1 VTDAG
6 YAVIEV
12 PGEASGADAV
22 RVTEW
27 RVADGDQVAEGDIVA
42 VVTTASGSVELR
54 TPAGGY
60 AFQLA
65 EAGTAMLA
73 GSPVAVV
80 APTAERPA
88 PGVIAARG
96 SVAAGQVIT
105 AKARALL
112 ELHGLTVA
120 PFAHLAEVRSTDVEE
135 YVRRRV
141 QPAPASSARLFAG
154 EELDPD
160 ADWDAIFADERYRE
174 LMDLLTLLRKRMRAR
189 YNRHVSTGDLLHD
202 RWQLGREYGFGDG
215 TNVYDDCLILGEV
228 TVGSRCWVGPGCILD
243 GSGGLTVGDY
253 VDVSAGVHL
262 YSHNTIERA
271 LTGHQAPMVLKATR
285 IGSRCFIGPRS
296 IIGPGTVIGDECFV
310 AALSYVQGVF
320 PSNSYISG
328 NPAKRVGTVVVA
340 GGRARI
346 RPFDNR

>member
-1 VTDAG
+1 VTHAG
-6 YAVIEV
+6 YAAIEV
-12 PGEASGADAV
+12 PREAAGDDAM
-22 RVTEW
+22 RVAEW
-27 RVADGDQVAEGDIVA
+27 RVADGDLVAEGDVVA
-42 VVTTASGSVELR
+42 VVTTATSSVELR
-54 TPAGGY
+54 TPAAGY

-65 EAGTAMLA
+65 ETGAAVLA
-73 GSPVAVV
+73 GSAVAVV
-80 APTAERPA
+80 APTAERPDA
-88 PGVIAARG
+88 AVIGARDAA
-96 SVAAGQVIT
+96 AAGQVIT

-112 ELHGLTVA
+112 ELHGLTA
-120 PFAHLAEVRSTDVEE
+120 EPFAHLAEVRSTDVEE
-135 YVRRRV
+135 YVRLRA
-141 QPAPASSARLFAG
+141 QPAPASPTRHFAG

-202 RWQLGREYGFGDG
+202 RWELGREYGFGEG

-228 TVGSRCWVGPGCILD
+228 TVGRRCWVGPGCILD

-346 RPFDNR
+346 RPFDNQ